1 MKVTV
6 LGSGSSGGVPLIG
19 NYWGE
24 CDPNNKKN
32 TRMRVSVSVELKNGK
47 TIIIDTSPDLRV
59 QALNNKMKN
68 IDAVLWTHAHADHA
82 NGIDDLRQFL
92 WTKKEELPVYG
103 SLDTINSLKKRF
115 DYVFSKKNNYF
126 QPPLDVNILNQGKFN
141 ICGENA
147 YAFNQIHG
155 NDITFGYRIDK
166 FAYSTDVKEFPS
178 ESEQYLY
185 DLDLWIVDC
194 VRFEPHYSHSHYEQ
208 TISWINKYKPKKAIL
223 THLGAWLDY
232 HKLLKL
238 CPKNVF
244 PAYDGLIINL
254 T

>member
-141 ICGENA
+141 VCGENA

>member
-126 QPPLDVNILNQGKFN
+126 QPPLDVNILNQGKFKV
-141 ICGENA
+141 CGENA

-155 NDITFGYRIDK
+155 KDITFGYRIDK
-166 FAYSTDVKEFPS
+166 FAYSTDVKEFPL

-208 TISWINKYKPKKAIL
+208 TISWINKYKPKKAVL

-232 HKLLKL
+232 DKLLKL

>member
-115 DYVFSKKNNYF
+115 GYVFSKKNNYF
-126 QPPLDVNILNQGKFN
+126 QPPLDVNILNQGKFKV
-141 ICGENA
+141 CGENA

-155 NDITFGYRIDK
+155 KDITFGYRIDK
-166 FAYSTDVKEFPS
+166 FAYSTDVKEFPL

-208 TISWINKYKPKKAIL
+208 TISWINKYKPKKAVL

-232 HKLLKL
+232 DKLLKL

>member
-103 SLDTINSLKKRF
+103 SLDTISSLKKRF

-141 ICGENA
+141 LCDENA

-155 NDITFGYRIDK
+155 KDITFGYRIDK
-166 FAYSTDVKEFPS
+166 FAYSTDVKEFPI

-232 HKLLKL
+232 DKLLKL

>member
-92 WTKKEELPVYG
+92 WTKKDKLPVY
-103 SLDTINSLKKRF
+103 SNKITIDALSNRF
-115 DYVFSKKNNYF
+115 NYIFDENNFYF
-126 QPPLDVNILNQGKFN
+126 QPPLNVNIIKPGKFN
-141 ICGENA
+141 ICGIEA
-147 YAFNQIHG
+147 YAFNQLHG
-155 NDITFGYRIDK
+155 KEITLGYK
-166 FAYSTDVKEFPS
+166 FKNFVYSTDVKEFPL
-178 ESEQYLY
+178 ESEEYLY
-185 DLDLWIVDC
+185 NLDLWIVDC
-194 VRFEPHYSHSHYEQ
+194 VRYEPHYSHSHFDQ
-208 TISWINKYKPKKAIL
+208 TIEWINKYKPKKAIL

-232 HKLLKL
+232 DELKSR
-238 CPKNVF
+238 CPNNIF
-244 PAYDGLIINL
+244 PAYDGLVFKL

>member
-126 QPPLDVNILNQGKFN
+126 QPPLDVNILNQGKFKV
-141 ICGENA
+141 CGEDA

-155 NDITFGYRIDK
+155 KDITFGYRIDK

-232 HKLLKL
+232 DKLLKL

-244 PAYDGLIINL
+244 PGYDGLMINL

>member
-32 TRMRVSVSVELKNGK
+32 TRMRVSISVELKNGK

-59 QALNNKMKN
+59 QALNNKIKN

-115 DYVFSKKNNYF
+115 DYVFSKENNYF
-126 QPPLDVNILNQGKFN
+126 QPPLDVNILNQGKFKV
-141 ICGENA
+141 CGENA

-155 NDITFGYRIDK
+155 KDITFGYRIDK
-166 FAYSTDVKEFPS
+166 FAYSTDVKEFPL

-232 HKLLKL
+232 DKLLKL

-244 PAYDGLIINL
+244 PAYDGLIVNL

>member
-24 CDPNNKKN
+24 CDPNNIKN

-141 ICGENA
+141 VCGENA

-155 NDITFGYRIDK
+155 KDITFGYRIDK

-232 HKLLKL
+232 DKLLKL